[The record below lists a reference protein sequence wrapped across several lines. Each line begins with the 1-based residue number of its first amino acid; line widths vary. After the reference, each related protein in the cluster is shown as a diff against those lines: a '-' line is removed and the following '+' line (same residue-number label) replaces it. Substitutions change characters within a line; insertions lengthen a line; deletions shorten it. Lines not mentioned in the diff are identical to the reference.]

1 MSRYVFKLPD
11 LGEGTVEAE
20 LMAWHVRPG
29 DVVREDDVIA
39 DVMTDKANVEIP
51 SPVSG
56 TVVSTTGDAGDMI
69 AVGSDLIVF
78 ETTAD
83 TAPQTATGDSEPE
96 PAAASE
102 TAPPDGAQAP
112 VAAAAATPKPAGR
125 NKRPLT
131 SPAVRRLARETGV
144 DLSAVAG
151 SGPRGRILKSDLE
164 SYVRRGPAAPV
175 PAALT
180 RQRATGSDEVKVI
193 GVRRLIAQRMSESK
207 RNIPHFA
214 YVEEIDVTELE
225 ALRKHLNANAPE
237 GGTPL
242 TYLPFLVLAL
252 NRALKKFPQCNATH
266 DAERNVVV
274 RHHGVH
280 VGIATQTDNGLMV
293 PVVRHAESLD
303 LYEISDE
310 IRRVS
315 TAARE
320 GKATKDELK
329 GSSITITSLG
339 KMGGIVTTPVIN
351 APEVAIIGVNKAVD
365 RPVVIDGAIA
375 VRRIMNLS
383 SSFDHRFVDGYDA
396 AALIQELKAML
407 EHPATIF
414 MP

>member
-29 DVVREDDVIA
+29 DAVREDDVIA

-56 TVVSTTGDAGDMI
+56 TVVSTTGEAGDMI

-78 ETTAD
+78 ETNGD
-83 TAPQTATGDSEPE
+83 TATQTAGGASEPE
-96 PAAASE
+96 PATASE
-102 TAPPDGAQAP
+102 TATPNEAP
-112 VAAAAATPKPAGR
+112 ATVVAATAAPKPAGR

-164 SYVRRGPAAPV
+164 SYVRRGPEAPA

-193 GVRRLIAQRMSESK
+193 GVRRVIAQRMSESK

-237 GGTPL
+237 GRTPL
-242 TYLPFLVLAL
+242 TYLPFLILAL